1 MDALSDDDEDEEG
14 PPGVPPG
21 TPFYMTP
28 DGQAALQAELHAL
41 WHGERPKVTQIVSW
55 AAALGDRSENA
66 DYQYGKRRLREIDRR
81 VRFIQR
87 RLHRAEVVDPR
98 DQKRRDQVFFGA
110 TVTYVRERVRSSEG
124 EARGRESAAP
134 DNEASETTVMIV
146 GMEEAVAEA
155 GRISWVSPIAR
166 ALLGKRVGD
175 LVRLRT
181 PAGVEE
187 IEVVRI
193 FYPERAA

>member
-1 MDALSDDDEDEEG
+1 MSAAQDDDEDDEG

-28 DGQAALQAELHAL
+28 DGHAAMQAELHAL

-81 VRFIQR
+81 VRFLQR

-110 TVTYVRERVRSSEG
+110 TVTYARE
-124 EARGRESAAP
+124 
-134 DNEASETTVMIV
+134 DDSETTVMIV
-146 GMEEAVAEA
+146 GMEEAVAEQ

-175 LVRLRT
+175 VMKLRT

-187 IEVVRI
+187 IEVVMI
-193 FYPERAA
+193 FYPERTTQEGGA

>member
-1 MDALSDDDEDEEG
+1 MDALSTAPDDDEDDEG

-28 DGQAALQAELHAL
+28 DGHAAMQAELHEL

-81 VRFIQR
+81 VRFLQR

-110 TVTYVRERVRSSEG
+110 TVTYARE
-124 EARGRESAAP
+124 
-134 DNEASETTVMIV
+134 DDSETTVTIV
-146 GMEEAVAEA
+146 GMEEAVAEL

-166 ALLGKRVGD
+166 TLLGKRVGD
-175 LVRLRT
+175 VVKLRT

-187 IEVVRI
+187 IEVVKV
-193 FYPERAA
+193 FYPERGA

>member
-1 MDALSDDDEDEEG
+1 VDALSDASEDDEDDEG

-110 TVTYVRERVRSSEG
+110 TVTYARE
-124 EARGRESAAP
+124 
-134 DNEASETTVMIV
+134 DDSETTVMIV
-146 GMEEAVAEA
+146 GMEEAVAEL

-166 ALLGKRVGD
+166 TLLGKRVGD
-175 LVRLRT
+175 VVKLRT

-187 IEVVRI
+187 IEVVKI
-193 FYPERAA
+193 FYPEREA

>member
-1 MDALSDDDEDEEG
+1 MSAAQDDDEDDEG

-28 DGQAALQAELHAL
+28 DGHAAMQAELHAL

-81 VRFIQR
+81 VRFLQR

-110 TVTYVRERVRSSEG
+110 TVTYARE
-124 EARGRESAAP
+124 
-134 DNEASETTVMIV
+134 DDSETTVMIV
-146 GMEEAVAEA
+146 GMEEAVAEQ

-175 LVRLRT
+175 VMKLRT

-187 IEVVRI
+187 IEVVMI
-193 FYPERAA
+193 FYPERATQEGGA